1 MREIPIQMTTNKDKP
16 TRDSGQRDGV
26 LTKSFPAS
34 RDTPYGHARAEH
46 HEYADV
52 EDGQRAAFPKH
63 REDTLPDSGDSS
75 SRYTEGLE
83 LLEGWSAPALGR
95 DQMSSFTGQPSI
107 KGRNESIR
115 MMLLC
120 AIHFGITFTW
130 YGFPVVTSSILH
142 ATTP

>member
-1 MREIPIQMTTNKDKP
+1 M
-16 TRDSGQRDGV
+16 

-34 RDTPYGHARAEH
+34 RDNPLDDHARAEH
-46 HEYADV
+46 HEHAGD
-52 EDGQRAAFPKH
+52 DDHHQRAAFSKH
-63 REDTLPDSGDSS
+63 RDGTPPDSEDSS
-75 SRYTEGLE
+75 SRYTERPE
-83 LLEGWSAPALGR
+83 LLERWSAPALGR

-130 YGFPVVTSSILH
+130 YGFLVVI
-142 ATTP
+142 